1 MRRAGPMARPFS
13 PSSSL
18 SPATADA
25 LAASPLSTLPLA
37 HRIPSQNS
45 PGFSFSIEPSPSSPP
60 IPLLTSQFPRLSIPP
75 ANRSNVS
82 FHFVRCFLSASSFH
96 VFSSSFFYVIS
107 RSVLSNHPSLFPSC
121 PSFVS
126 LIDESPYTEKI
137 SELYLSTEFLF
148 FFLPSPLIHPPS
160 LDTSLDPTNIF
171 FFSIILF
178 YTEFS

>member
-1 MRRAGPMARPFS
+1 MARPFS

-45 PGFSFSIEPSPSSPP
+45 PGFSFSIEPSPLP
-60 IPLLTSQFPRLSIPP
+60 IPLLTSQFPRLSFPP

-148 FFLPSPLIHPPS
+148 FFFTFPFDPSP
-160 LDTSLDPTNIF
+160 
-171 FFSIILF
+171 FSRHKPR
-178 YTEFS
+178 SN

>member
-82 FHFVRCFLSASSFH
+82 FHFVRCFLPASSFH
-96 VFSSSFFYVIS
+96 VFF
-107 RSVLSNHPSLFPSC
+107 
-121 PSFVS
+121 
-126 LIDESPYTEKI
+126 
-137 SELYLSTEFLF
+137 F
-148 FFLPSPLIHPPS
+148 FFLLRHFSVRSLQSSLSLSLLPILRLIDRRISLHRENFRTLFTPFFFFTFPFDPSP
-160 LDTSLDPTNIF
+160 
-171 FFSIILF
+171 FSRHKPRCK
-178 YTEFS
+178 

>member
-1 MRRAGPMARPFS
+1 MARPFS

-45 PGFSFSIEPSPSSPP
+45 PGFSFSIELHHPP
-60 IPLLTSQFPRLSIPP
+60 LPPFRFLPRSFQDFLFLQPIGATFRFTLFDAFSQLLLFTF
-75 ANRSNVS
+75 
-82 FHFVRCFLSASSFH
+82 
-96 VFSSSFFYVIS
+96 FSSSFFYVIS
-107 RSVLSNHPSLFPSC
+107 RSVLFNHPSLFPSC

-137 SELYLSTEFLF
+137 SELYLSIEFLF
-148 FFLPSPLIHPPS
+148 FFFFTFPFDPSP
-160 LDTSLDPTNIF
+160 
-171 FFSIILF
+171 FSRHKPR
-178 YTEFS
+178 SN